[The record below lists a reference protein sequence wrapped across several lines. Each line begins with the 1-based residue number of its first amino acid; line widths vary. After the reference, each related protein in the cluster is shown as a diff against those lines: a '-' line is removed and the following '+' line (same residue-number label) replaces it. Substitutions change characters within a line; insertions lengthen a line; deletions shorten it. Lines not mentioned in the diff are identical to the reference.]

1 MLHAFQEGKCKGIM
15 INFIVTDLSFG
26 KLRFLMFLM
35 MRVVEL
41 SISDHAVYII
51 HVAINMVMLIML
63 FVS

>member
-1 MLHAFQEGKCKGIM
+1 M

-51 HVAINMVMLIML
+51 HVAINMVMFIML